1 MKKKIPS
8 RFSLILFVIG
18 MMAAIQYNTINEPES
33 RDTRDVWEVR
43 QELSRETQIHSE
55 LLSEIGTLDETLTKY
70 DNTADNSP
78 EQAIKETVEEL
89 RAQAGLT
96 EMTGPG
102 IEVSIEPSPEAV
114 AMGMNI
120 EDIAPDLLIRFVNEI
135 NRSNGLYVSIDGKRI
150 INTTAIRDINGR
162 TTVNASPIQTPP
174 FAIKIVSD
182 SMENTEKLYNHLMS
196 SLILDDFYID
206 DLSVVIS
213 EPVEELTVEGYEKE
227 IDYHLLQKSEEN

>member
-18 MMAAIQYNTINEPES
+18 MMAAIQYNTINEPNS

-43 QELSRETQIHSE
+43 QELSREKQIHSE
-55 LLSEIGTLDETLTKY
+55 LLSEIGTLDETLSKY

-114 AMGMNI
+114 AMGLNI

-135 NRSNGLYVSIDGKRI
+135 NRFNGLYVSIDGKRI

-174 FAIKIVSD
+174 FAIKIVSG

-206 DLSVVIS
+206 NLSVVIS
-213 EPVEELTVEGYEKE
+213 EPAEELTVEGYEKE